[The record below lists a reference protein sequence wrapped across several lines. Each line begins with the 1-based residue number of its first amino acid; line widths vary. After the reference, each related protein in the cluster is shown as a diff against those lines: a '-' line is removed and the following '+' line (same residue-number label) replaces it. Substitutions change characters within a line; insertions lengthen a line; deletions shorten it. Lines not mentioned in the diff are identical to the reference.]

1 MVLAEKDKIIS
12 TLSYSFIFNRL
23 RILPI
28 GVLLSLM
35 LSLFVACREENKLE
49 VAKSVNPK
57 KLPTLSTRNVLT
69 YISDSGYTKY
79 KIVTPLWNVYNETKE
94 PFWDFPEGVYLR
106 QLDHQLQVVATI
118 AADSAKYFTS
128 QRRWELYGNVEIDQK
143 GRSFFASQRIFF
155 DDRNKQIYSD
165 TFIHIETPTQIL
177 EGLGFKSNM
186 EMTRYSV
193 LKPTGVFPMNQR
205 EMTQM
210 ASPMA
215 PPSFSNDNDSTD
227 SNP

>member
-1 MVLAEKDKIIS
+1 MNIGG
-12 TLSYSFIFNRL
+12 FNKL
-23 RILPI
+23 RFLPVCFA
-28 GVLLSLM
+28 VLLM
-35 LSLFVACREENKLE
+35 VTVFVACKEENKLE

-69 YISDSGYTKY
+69 YISDSGFTKY
-79 KIVTPLWNVYNETKE
+79 KIVTPLWNVYNEAKE
-94 PFWDFPEGVYLR
+94 PYWDFPKGVFLR
-106 QLDHQLQVVATI
+106 QLDHSLKIVATI
-118 AADSAKYFTS
+118 AADSARYFTG

-143 GRSFFASQRIFF
+143 GKSFFSSQRIFF

-177 EGLGFKSNM
+177 EGLGFRSNM

-193 LKPTGVFPMNQR
+193 LKPTGVFPMNQQ
-205 EMTQM
+205 EMSGM

-215 PPSFSNDNDSTD
+215 PPSFSAEDNDSIQQ
-227 SNP
+227 NN